1 MIPNVE
7 AADVQLKGSP
17 AKVHRDPFH
26 QHLVLREDRVA
37 TVAPFAVASTTPNLF
52 DAVVRQT
59 PVPDLAL
66 MRRRRDSWSIVA
78 SRVAAAA
85 NARQIH
91 RGLDAR
97 RRQPVRPGA
106 GGERLARSSMLRA
119 VLERDVSG

>member
-1 MIPNVE
+1 METVVSQ
-7 AADVQLKGSP
+7 ASHVSP
-17 AKVHRDPFH
+17 ALGLLQNLLTPSCGRRPSRI
-26 QHLVLREDRVA
+26 LRWM
-37 TVAPFAVASTTPNLF
+37 S
-52 DAVVRQT
+52 
-59 PVPDLAL
+59 
-66 MRRRRDSWSIVA
+66 RRRDSWSIVA

-91 RGLDAR
+91 RGLDAW